1 MTGCRDMTADGR
13 GYPAGDYARQL
24 DALGAALPGA
34 GLDWLAEVRR
44 RAGAGNAGE
53 GRPSRRIE
61 EWRYTDLAPLARA
74 AYAPAPKAEDET
86 EAGIDASTIAALTLA
101 TEPACHLLVFVDG
114 RLRPAL
120 SDVAPLPEGARIAS
134 LAEMLEACPERLD
147 PHLAPDR
154 AASGAAPVAL
164 NAALMTDGAVLML
177 DDGVTLDRPLHLI
190 FLASGRATPAASHL
204 RNLIVAG
211 RGSAATV
218 IETYAAPR
226 GGDYW
231 TNAVTDVALDAG
243 ATIRHVRL
251 QGEGD
256 EAIHLAAT
264 RVALARDSAYRAF
277 SLVTGGRLSRN
288 EIAVR
293 IAGENAESRLSG
305 VALGRARQHMDTT
318 ITVDHLAAAG
328 RSEQHFRSVL
338 ADAAHGVFQGRI
350 TVHRDAQRTD
360 AHQLNKN
367 LLLSDDAAVDAKPE
381 LEINA
386 DDVKC
391 SHGATVGAIDADA
404 LFYLRARGID
414 ESLARR
420 FLIESFVA
428 EVVETL
434 DDAAIAAHVGAAVAS
449 WLGAPEI
456 APKAER

>member
-1 MTGCRDMTADGR
+1 MSGRGDMANDGR
-13 GYPAGDYARQL
+13 SYPAAAYARQL

-34 GLDWLAEVRR
+34 GLDWLAALRR
-44 RAGAGNAGE
+44 RAGERVAAE
-53 GRPSRRIE
+53 GLPNRRVE
-61 EWRYTDLAPLARA
+61 EWRYTDLAPIARA
-74 AYAPAPKAEDET
+74 DYAPAPAGEDEDGD
-86 EAGIDASTIAALTLA
+86 GIDARTIAALTPT
-101 TEPACHLLVFVDG
+101 TEPACHRLVFVDG
-114 RLRPAL
+114 RLRAGL
-120 SDVAPLPEGARIAS
+120 SDLAALPEGVEIAS
-134 LAEMLEACPERLD
+134 LAETLENRPERV
-147 PHLAPDR
+147 APLLGDDR
-154 AASGAAPVAL
+154 AAEGAAPVAL
-164 NAALMTDGAVLML
+164 NAALMTDGAVLTL
-177 DDGVTLDRPLHLI
+177 ADGAALDRPLHLI
-190 FLASGRATPAASHL
+190 FLASGRAAPVANHL

-211 RGSAATV
+211 RGARASV

-231 TNAVTDVALDAG
+231 TNAVTDVALDPG
-243 ATIRHVRL
+243 AALRHVRI
-251 QGEGD
+251 QNEGA

-264 RVALARDSAYRAF
+264 RVALADDAVYRAF

-305 VALGRARQHMDTT
+305 VALGRGRQHMDTT
-318 ITVDHLAAAG
+318 ITVDHLATDG
-328 RSEQHFRSVL
+328 RSSQHFRTVL
-338 ADAAHGVFQGRI
+338 AEAAHGVFQGRI
-350 TVHRDAQRTD
+350 TVHQDAQRTD

-367 LLLSDDAAVDAKPE
+367 LLLSDDAAMDTKPE

-428 EVVETL
+428 EAVEDL
-434 DDAAIAAHVGAAVAS
+434 DDAAIADHVGRAVAA
-449 WLGAPEI
+449 WLGAPD
-456 APKAER
+456 AGRT

>member
-1 MTGCRDMTADGR
+1 MTGRGDMTADGR
-13 GYPAGDYARQL
+13 GYSAGDYARQL

-34 GLDWLAEVRR
+34 GLDWLAHLRR
-44 RAGAGNAGE
+44 RAGARVAAE
-53 GRPSRRIE
+53 GLPSRRIE

-74 AYAPAPKAEDET
+74 AYAPAPKDEDED
-86 EAGIDASTIAALTLA
+86 GIDAQTIAALALA
-101 TEPACHLLVFVDG
+101 TEPACHRLVFVDG

-120 SDVAPLPEGARIAS
+120 SDLASLPKGAEIAS
-134 LAEMLEACPERLD
+134 LAEMLETRPERLD
-147 PHLAPDR
+147 PLLASDR
-154 AASGAAPVAL
+154 AVEGAVPVAL

-177 DDGVTLDRPLHLI
+177 DDGAVLDRPLHLI
-190 FLASGRATPAASHL
+190 FLASGRAAPVASHL
-204 RNLIVAG
+204 RNLIIAG
-211 RGSAATV
+211 REARATV

-231 TNAVTDVALDAG
+231 TNAVTDVSLDAG
-243 ATIRHVRL
+243 ATVRHVRL

-264 RVALARDSAYRAF
+264 RVSLAHDSAYHTF

-305 VALGRARQHMDTT
+305 IALGRARQHMDTT

-328 RSEQHFRSVL
+328 RSAQHFRSVL
-338 ADAAHGVFQGRI
+338 TDAAHGVFQGRI
-350 TVHRDAQRTD
+350 TVHQDAQQTD

-434 DDAAIAAHVGAAVAS
+434 DDADIAAHVGRAVAA
-449 WLGAPEI
+449 WLGAPE
-456 APKAER
+456 AGRART

>member
-1 MTGCRDMTADGR
+1 VTGRGDMTADGR

-24 DALGAALPGA
+24 DTLGAALPGA
-34 GLDWLAEVRR
+34 GLDWFANLRR
-44 RAGAGNAGE
+44 RASARVAAE
-53 GRPSRRIE
+53 GLPSRRIE

-74 AYAPAPKAEDET
+74 AYAPVPEDET
-86 EAGIDASTIAALTLA
+86 GDGIDARTVAALALA
-101 TEPACHLLVFVDG
+101 TEPTCHRLVFVDG

-120 SDVAPLPEGARIAS
+120 SELAALPKGAEIAS
-134 LAEMLEACPERLD
+134 LAETIETRPERLA
-147 PHLAPDR
+147 PLLARGR
-154 AASGAAPVAL
+154 AAEGAAPVAL

-177 DDGVTLDRPLHLI
+177 DDGAVLDRPLHLI
-190 FLASGRATPAASHL
+190 FLASGRAAPVANHL

-211 RGSAATV
+211 RAARATV
-218 IETYAAPR
+218 IETHAAPR

-231 TNAVTDVALDAG
+231 ANAVTDVSLGAG
-243 ATIRHVRL
+243 ATLRHVRL
-251 QGEGD
+251 QDEGED
-256 EAIHLAAT
+256 AIHLAAT
-264 RVALARDSAYRAF
+264 RVSLARDSAYHAF

-305 VALGRARQHMDTT
+305 IALGRARQHLDTT
-318 ITVDHLAAAG
+318 IVVDHLAAAG
-328 RSEQHFRSVL
+328 RSAQHFRSVL
-338 ADAAHGVFQGRI
+338 TDSAHGVFQGRI
-350 TVHRDAQRTD
+350 TVHQDAQQTD

-367 LLLSDDAAVDAKPE
+367 LLLSDDAAVDTKPE

-391 SHGATVGAIDADA
+391 SHGATVGALDADA

-414 ESLARR
+414 EALARR

-434 DDAAIAAHVGAAVAS
+434 DDADIAAHVGRVVAS
-449 WLGAPEI
+449 WLGAPQ
-456 APKAER
+456 AERART